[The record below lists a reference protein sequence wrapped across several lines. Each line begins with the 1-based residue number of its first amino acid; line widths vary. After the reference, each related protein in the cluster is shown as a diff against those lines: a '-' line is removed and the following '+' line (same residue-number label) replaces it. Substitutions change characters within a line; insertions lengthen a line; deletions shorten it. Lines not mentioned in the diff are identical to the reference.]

1 MYIHRTR
8 YLKKHSEYQGY
19 LIGTTL
25 ETKTNR
31 SKNIQKA
38 FNLYKHNL
46 GRPIVAKEPKT
57 NTVYLIYAN
66 PYVDSIDA
74 TCPIFKPPYEI
85 KIIDRKP
92 NGTTVVIKDNQIL
105 SETFCG
111 VQDESGKWKYNYN
124 KIVDLSDNT
133 DPKYIEKVI
142 EEERQS
148 INNEN

>member
-1 MYIHRTR
+1 MYIHRFRTCE
-8 YLKKHSEYQGY
+8 KHPVDQGY

-38 FNLYKHNL
+38 LDLYKHNL
-46 GRPIVAKEPKT
+46 GRPIVAKERNT
-57 NTVYLIYAN
+57 NTVYLVYAN

-74 TCPIFKPPYEI
+74 TNPIFKPPYEI
-85 KIIDRKP
+85 KIIDRKA
-92 NGTTVVIKDNQIL
+92 NGTSVVIKDNQIL
-105 SETFCG
+105 SEAFCG

-142 EEERQS
+142 EEERQL

>member
-1 MYIHRTR
+1 MYIHRFR
-8 YLKKHSEYQGY
+8 SLEKHPVDQGY
-19 LIGTTL
+19 WIETTL
-25 ETKTNR
+25 ETKTKR
-31 SKNIQKA
+31 TKNIQKA
-38 FNLYKHNL
+38 FAFYKHNL
-46 GRPIVAKEPKT
+46 GRPIVAKKR

-85 KIIDRKP
+85 KIRDRKT

-105 SETFCG
+105 SEAFCS

-124 KIVDLSDNT
+124 KIRDLSDNT

-142 EEERQS
+142 EEER
-148 INNEN
+148 EKCG

>member
-1 MYIHRTR
+1 MYIHRSR
-8 YLKKHSEYQGY
+8 YLKKHPVDQGY
-19 LIGTTL
+19 WIETTL

-46 GRPIVAKEPKT
+46 GRPIVLKERNT

-74 TCPIFKPPYEI
+74 TNPIFKPPYEI
-85 KIIDRKP
+85 KIIDRK
-92 NGTTVVIKDNQIL
+92 NEGYTVVIKDNQIL
-105 SETFCG
+105 SRAFCG

-124 KIVDLSDNT
+124 KIRDLSDNT

-142 EEERQS
+142 EEEREKCGQ
-148 INNEN
+148 